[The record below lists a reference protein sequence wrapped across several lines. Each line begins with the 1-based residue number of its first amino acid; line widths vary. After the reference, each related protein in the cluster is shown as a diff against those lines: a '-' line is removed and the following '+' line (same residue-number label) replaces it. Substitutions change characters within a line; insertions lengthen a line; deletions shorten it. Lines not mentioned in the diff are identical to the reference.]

1 MNGTDTLVGP
11 GAGDAA
17 LLRVKGTRR
26 AIALALDGPGRI
38 GALDPRLAG
47 MAAVLE
53 GAANVAC
60 SGARPIGITN
70 CLNFASPE
78 EPAGYWQLVQA
89 VGGMADACRA
99 LGIPIASG
107 NVSLYNQTPAGGILP
122 TPVIGTVGLLDERS
136 LAVPMAWQPGD
147 ELWLLGEPAFDD
159 DALAASELAWRRGRF
174 GGTPRLDLQ
183 AAVRAVSLVPELAQ
197 GRLINGAHDVS
208 VGGLGVALARMAI
221 AAASGARVQLP
232 DAALGRPTAALFGER
247 VGRILVSAAPE
258 TGEPLAAAASA
269 AGVPAHRLGSAGGDV
284 ISIGIGA
291 DELSV
296 GVERLVA
303 TWETALS

>member
-1 MNGTDTLVGP
+1 
-11 GAGDAA
+11 
-17 LLRVKGTRR
+17 
-26 AIALALDGPGRI
+26 
-38 GALDPRLAG
+38 
-47 MAAVLE
+47 VLE

-60 SGARPIGITN
+60 SGARSIGITN
-70 CLNFASPE
+70 CRNFASPE

-107 NVSLYNQTPAGGILP
+107 NVSRYNQTPGGGILP
-122 TPVIGTVGLLDERS
+122 TPVIGTVGLVDDRS
-136 LAVPMAWQPGD
+136 LAVPMAWHPGD
-147 ELWLLGEPAFDD
+147 ELWLLGEPGSDE

-174 GGTPRLDLQ
+174 GGAPRLDLQ
-183 AAVRAVSLVPELAQ
+183 AAVRTVSLMPELAQ
-197 GRLINGAHDVS
+197 RRLINGAHDVS

-232 DAALGRPTAALFGER
+232 EAAVGSATAALFGER
-247 VGRILVSAAPE
+247 VGRILVSTSHTA
-258 TGEPLAAAASA
+258 GEQLAAAASA
-269 AGVPAHRLGSAGGDV
+269 AGVPAHRLGTAGGDTV
-284 ISIGIGA
+284 SIRVGA

-296 GVERLVA
+296 GVGRLAA